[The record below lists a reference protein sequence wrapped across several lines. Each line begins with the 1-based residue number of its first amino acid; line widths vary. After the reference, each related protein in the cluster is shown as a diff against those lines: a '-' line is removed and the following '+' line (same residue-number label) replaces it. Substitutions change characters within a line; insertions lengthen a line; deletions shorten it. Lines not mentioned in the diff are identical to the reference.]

1 MKVERRFKMRRLS
14 AMVLVLGMV
23 VALAGLALAAEKE
36 KTPDAT
42 LKLSE
47 GQVAV
52 GIGWSWG
59 KCVLTLKGKD
69 YPFKVGGL
77 SVGDVGITKAEA
89 EGKVYNLK
97 KLEDFNGTYVSAAAA
112 ATGGVGGGAGHPA
125 PPPAEGDENNRW
137 AAPGT
142 IPRGPSFVRQA
153 WRAARDWRYP
163 GAVVAP
169 RRLGG
174 ESPLRRRVAGPAS
187 GT

>member
-1 MKVERRFKMRRLS
+1 MNIERRYKMKRFS
-14 AMVLVLGMV
+14 AMLVVLGMV

-42 LKLSE
+42 LTLSE

-59 KCVLTLKGKD
+59 KGVLTLKGKD

-77 SVGDVGITKAEA
+77 SVLDVGITKAEA

-112 ATGGVGGGAGHPA
+112 ATLGVGAGATTMKNDKGVVIHLFPKTKGVNLKLA
-125 PPPAEGDENNRW
+125 GEGVKFTLEKK
-137 AAPGT
+137 
-142 IPRGPSFVRQA
+142 
-153 WRAARDWRYP
+153 
-163 GAVVAP
+163 
-169 RRLGG
+169 
-174 ESPLRRRVAGPAS
+174 
-187 GT
+187 